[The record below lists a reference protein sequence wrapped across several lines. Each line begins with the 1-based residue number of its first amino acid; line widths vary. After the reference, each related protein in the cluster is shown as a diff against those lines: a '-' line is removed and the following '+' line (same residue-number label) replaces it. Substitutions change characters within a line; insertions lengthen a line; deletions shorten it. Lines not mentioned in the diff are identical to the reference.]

1 MPERRVFVIWTHPL
15 FLESVR
21 LLLNRDQ
28 VELVGATSDHIEAQS
43 QIAALSPD
51 VVIIEETD
59 GGDEANL
66 ETFALLHAGARV
78 VRLGMADNEISLYS
92 RERRTAVEA
101 DDLAKLITGSL
112 VPENPATNDG

>member
-1 MPERRVFVIWTHPL
+1 MKARRVFVIWTHPL

-21 LLLNRDQ
+21 LLLSKAQ
-28 VELVGATSDHIEAQS
+28 VELVGATSDHS
-43 QIAALSPD
+43 QAHDQIVALGPE
-51 VVIIEETD
+51 VVIVEHTD
-59 GGDEANL
+59 GEEQASQ
-66 ETFALLHAGARV
+66 ETIAILRAGARV

-112 VPENPATNDG
+112 IQEDPATHDG